1 MVDYVVNVS
10 FRVDSRPLKNLNK
23 EVEETTESLK
33 KATSASER
41 TRQRL
46 VDGFDKVS
54 DAVNAARGGISG
66 IGDELISMARAG
78 PGAINH
84 VTVALLSLAATAAIA
99 AGILVSV
106 TGQLNEIHKLND
118 ISDITGANVQEL
130 AKLEAV
136 AKLGG
141 ESLDELKQSLQ
152 KNQVA
157 LKSAREDSAELA
169 DIYGRLG
176 LSVRELQKMDPA
188 QAWRVTA
195 AAIAETTD
203 KGL

>member
-54 DAVNAARGGISG
+54 NAANAARGGIGG
-66 IGDELISMARAG
+66 IGKELVSMARIG

-84 VTVALLSLAATAAIA
+84 VTVALISLAATAAIA
-99 AGILVSV
+99 VGILVSV
-106 TGQLNEIHKLND
+106 TSQLNEIHKLND

-130 AKLEAV
+130 AKLEAI

-141 ESLDELKQSLQ
+141 ESLDGLKRPKYCRLPFTLHC
-152 KNQVA
+152 A
-157 LKSAREDSAELA
+157 LNLPLA
-169 DIYGRLG
+169 LSKLTPTGYSPLALP
-176 LSVRELQKMDPA
+176 LSVKNKFTSCGTKTQVVSE
-188 QAWRVTA
+188 
-195 AAIAETTD
+195 
-203 KGL
+203 